1 MPQFEYKGRDLQG
14 NPVEGVFEGTSE
26 STVLS
31 FLTGQHITPIS
42 ITAITDG
49 DAAKS
54 IALRLNKKQEVSID
68 ELSMF
73 CRQMQ
78 ALTRSGIPIIQAING
93 LAENAKTPY
102 FRQVLETVV
111 EDLAG
116 GSSLA
121 NALDKHSDIFKQMF
135 VSMVHMGE
143 TTGHLDKAFHKLVD
157 HLELE
162 RETRRRVSQAL
173 RYPTSVMVAI
183 SIAMV
188 IVNVFVIP
196 NFAGVFSKL
205 GADLPLPTRILMAT
219 SEFTLNY
226 WWLITI
232 LLIATVLGIRS
243 YLKTDNGV
251 YKWDMNKL
259 DLPIFGKI
267 FTKIILARFTRSFAL
282 LSESGISILQGLRI
296 TARVVDNRYVSECV
310 EKMVSGI
317 ERGDSLTNTAAAS
330 GLFNGLVLQMISVG
344 EETGSVDALFNEVA
358 DFYEEEVDYDLKRLS
373 DAIEPIILVFMGVL
387 VLVLA
392 LGIFLPMWNLAGV
405 MA

>member
-1 MPQFEYKGRDLQG
+1 MPQFEYTGRDLQG
-14 NPVEGVFEGTSE
+14 NRVEGEFEGASE
-26 STVLS
+26 SVVVS
-31 FLTGQHITPIS
+31 FLKGQQITPIS
-42 ITAITDG
+42 IGLCQDKKTS
-49 DAAKS
+49 KS
-54 IALRLNKKQEVSID
+54 INFEFNKKQEVSID

-102 FRQVLETVV
+102 FREVLAKVV
-111 EDLAG
+111 ENLAG

-121 NALDKHSDIFKQMF
+121 NALDNHPDIFQQMF

-157 HLELE
+157 HLDLE

-173 RYPTSVMVAI
+173 RYPISVMVAI

-196 NFAGVFSKL
+196 NFAGVFAKL
-205 GADLPLPTRILMAT
+205 GAELPLPTRILMAT
-219 SEFTLNY
+219 SGFTLNY
-226 WWLITI
+226 WWLILI
-232 LLIATVLGIRS
+232 LITGTVISTRS
-243 YLKTDNGV
+243 YLKTDSGA
-251 YKWDMNKL
+251 YKWDKKKL
-259 DLPIFGKI
+259 ELPIFGGI

-296 TARVVDNRYVSECV
+296 TARVVDNHYVSECV

-330 GLFNGLVLQMISVG
+330 GLFNGLVLQMIAVG

-392 LGIFLPMWNLAGV
+392 LGIFLPMWNLAGA
-405 MA
+405 MT

>member
-1 MPQFEYKGRDLQG
+1 MPQFEYTGRDLQG
-14 NPVEGVFEGTSE
+14 NRVKGEFEGASE
-26 STVLS
+26 SVVVS
-31 FLTGQHITPIS
+31 FLKGQQITPIS
-42 ITAITDG
+42 IEPCQDKKTS
-49 DAAKS
+49 KS
-54 IALRLNKKQEVSID
+54 INFEFNKKQEVSID

-102 FRQVLETVV
+102 FREVLAKVV
-111 EDLAG
+111 ENLAG

-121 NALDKHSDIFKQMF
+121 NALDNHPDIFQQMF

-173 RYPTSVMVAI
+173 RYPISVMVAI

-196 NFAGVFSKL
+196 NFAGVFAKL
-205 GADLPLPTRILMAT
+205 GAELPLPTRILMAT

-226 WWLITI
+226 WWLI
-232 LLIATVLGIRS
+232 LIMIAGTVISTRS
-243 YLKTDNGV
+243 YLKTDGGA
-251 YKWDMNKL
+251 YKWDKKKL
-259 DLPIFGKI
+259 GLPIFGKI

-296 TARVVDNRYVSECV
+296 TSRVVDNHYVSECV

-330 GLFNGLVLQMISVG
+330 GLFNGLVLQMIAVG

-392 LGIFLPMWNLAGV
+392 LGIFLPMWNLAGA
-405 MA
+405 MK

>member
-1 MPQFEYKGRDLQG
+1 MPQFEYSGRDLQG
-14 NPVEGVFEGTSE
+14 NRVEGEFEGATE
-26 STVLS
+26 SVVVS
-31 FLTGQHITPIS
+31 FLKGQQITPIS
-42 ITAITDG
+42 IVLRQGKKTS
-49 DAAKS
+49 KS
-54 IALRLNKKQEVSID
+54 INFEFNKKQEVSID

-78 ALTRSGIPIIQAING
+78 ALTRSGIPIIQAISG

-102 FRQVLETVV
+102 FREVLAQVV
-111 EDLAG
+111 ESLAG

-121 NALDKHSDIFKQMF
+121 NALDNHPDIFQQMF

-173 RYPTSVMVAI
+173 RYPISVMVAI

-196 NFAGVFSKL
+196 NFAGVFAKL
-205 GADLPLPTRILMAT
+205 GAELPLPTRILMAT

-226 WWLITI
+226 WWLI
-232 LLIATVLGIRS
+232 LIVIAGTVISTRS
-243 YLKTDNGV
+243 YLKTDSGA
-251 YKWDMNKL
+251 YKWDKNKL
-259 DLPIFGKI
+259 GLPIFGGI

-296 TARVVDNRYVSECV
+296 TSRVVDNHYVSECV

-330 GLFNGLVLQMISVG
+330 GLFNGLVLQMIAVG
-344 EETGSVDALFNEVA
+344 EETGSVDALFNDVA

-392 LGIFLPMWNLAGV
+392 LGIFLPMWNLAGA
-405 MA
+405 MT

>member
-1 MPQFEYKGRDLQG
+1 MPQFEYSGRDLQG
-14 NPVEGVFEGTSE
+14 KRVEGEFEGASE
-26 STVLS
+26 AVVVS
-31 FLTGQHITPIS
+31 FLKGQQITPIS
-42 ITAITDG
+42 IGLCQSKKTSKGINFEF
-49 DAAKS
+49 
-54 IALRLNKKQEVSID
+54 NKKQEISID

-78 ALTRSGIPIIQAING
+78 ALTRSGVPIIQAING

-102 FRQVLETVV
+102 FREVLTRVV
-111 EDLAG
+111 DDLAG

-121 NALDKHSDIFKQMF
+121 NALDSHPDIFQQMF

-173 RYPTSVMVAI
+173 RYPISVMVAI
-183 SIAMV
+183 SIAMG
-188 IVNVFVIP
+188 IVNLFVIP
-196 NFAGVFSKL
+196 NFASVFAKL
-205 GADLPLPTRILMAT
+205 GADLPLPTRILMAS

-226 WWLITI
+226 GWFI
-232 LLIATVLGIRS
+232 LLFMAGAVAGTRS
-243 YLKTDNGV
+243 YLKTDNGA
-251 YKWDMNKL
+251 YKWDKKKL
-259 DLPIFGKI
+259 ELPIFGKI

-296 TARVVDNRYVSECV
+296 TARVVDNHYVSECV

-330 GLFNGLVLQMISVG
+330 KLFNGLVLQMIAVG
-344 EETGSVDALFNEVA
+344 EETGSVDTLFNEVA

-392 LGIFLPMWNLAGV
+392 LGIFLPMWNLAGA
-405 MA
+405 MT

>member
-1 MPQFEYKGRDLQG
+1 MPQFEYSGRDLQG
-14 NPVEGVFEGTSE
+14 NRVEGEFEGATE
-26 STVLS
+26 SVVVS
-31 FLTGQHITPIS
+31 FLKGQQITPIS
-42 ITAITDG
+42 IVLCQGKKTS
-49 DAAKS
+49 KS
-54 IALRLNKKQEVSID
+54 INFEFNKKQEVSID

-78 ALTRSGIPIIQAING
+78 ALTRSGIPIIQAISG

-102 FRQVLETVV
+102 FREVLAQVV
-111 EDLAG
+111 ESLAG

-121 NALDKHSDIFKQMF
+121 NALDNHPDIFQQMF

-173 RYPTSVMVAI
+173 RYPISVMVAI

-196 NFAGVFSKL
+196 NFAGVFAKL
-205 GADLPLPTRILMAT
+205 GAELPLPTRILMAT

-226 WWLITI
+226 WWLI
-232 LLIATVLGIRS
+232 LIVIAGTVISTRS
-243 YLKTDNGV
+243 YLKTDSGA
-251 YKWDMNKL
+251 YKWDKNKL
-259 DLPIFGKI
+259 GLPIFGGI

-296 TARVVDNRYVSECV
+296 TSRVVDNHYVSECV

-330 GLFNGLVLQMISVG
+330 GLFNGLVLQMIAVG
-344 EETGSVDALFNEVA
+344 EETGSVDALFNDVA

-392 LGIFLPMWNLAGV
+392 LGIFLPMWNLAGA
-405 MA
+405 MT

>member
-1 MPQFEYKGRDLQG
+1 MPQFEYSGRDLQG
-14 NPVEGVFEGTSE
+14 NRVEGEFEGATE
-26 STVLS
+26 SVVVS
-31 FLTGQHITPIS
+31 FLKGQQITPIS
-42 ITAITDG
+42 IVLRQSKKTS
-49 DAAKS
+49 KS
-54 IALRLNKKQEVSID
+54 INFEFNKKQEVSID

-78 ALTRSGIPIIQAING
+78 ALTRSGIPIIQAISG

-102 FRQVLETVV
+102 FREVLAQVV
-111 EDLAG
+111 ESLAG

-121 NALDKHSDIFKQMF
+121 NALDNHPDIFQQMF

-173 RYPTSVMVAI
+173 RYPISVMVAI

-196 NFAGVFSKL
+196 NFAGVFAKL
-205 GADLPLPTRILMAT
+205 GAELPLPTRILMAT

-226 WWLITI
+226 WWLI
-232 LLIATVLGIRS
+232 LIVIAGTVISTRS
-243 YLKTDNGV
+243 YLKTDSGA
-251 YKWDMNKL
+251 YKWDKNKL
-259 DLPIFGKI
+259 GLPIFGGI

-296 TARVVDNRYVSECV
+296 TSRVVDNHYVSECV

-330 GLFNGLVLQMISVG
+330 GLFNGLVLQMIAVG
-344 EETGSVDALFNEVA
+344 EETGSVDALFNDVA

-392 LGIFLPMWNLAGV
+392 LGIFLPMWNLAGA
-405 MA
+405 MT